1 MNKSYLSDKRITSDS
16 VGVRVFR
23 DICKLWGLSYEQS
36 LILLAGHQERK
47 NHREEAFPELTTE
60 SMQRI
65 SYILGIYENLQLL
78 LPDSTA
84 SDKWMSAKNN
94 APIFNGKSALEKI
107 LSGDIQD
114 LKQVHQYLYALSVGN

>member
-1 MNKSYLSDKRITSDS
+1 MNNPYLSDKRITSES
-16 VGVRVFR
+16 VGLRVFR

-36 LILLAGHQERK
+36 LTLLGVHQERK
-47 NHREEAFPELTTE
+47 NHSDEAFSELTAE
-60 SMQRI
+60 SMQRL

>member
-1 MNKSYLSDKRITSDS
+1 MNNSYLSDKRITSES
-16 VGVRVFR
+16 VAVRVFR

-36 LILLAGHQERK
+36 LTLLGGHQESR
-47 NHREEAFPELTTE
+47 NHRDEAFSELTAE
-60 SMQRI
+60 SIQRI
-65 SYILGIYENLQLL
+65 SYVLGIYENLQLL

-84 SDKWMSAKNN
+84 SDQWMSAKNN
-94 APIFNGKSALEKI
+94 AHIFNGKSALEKI